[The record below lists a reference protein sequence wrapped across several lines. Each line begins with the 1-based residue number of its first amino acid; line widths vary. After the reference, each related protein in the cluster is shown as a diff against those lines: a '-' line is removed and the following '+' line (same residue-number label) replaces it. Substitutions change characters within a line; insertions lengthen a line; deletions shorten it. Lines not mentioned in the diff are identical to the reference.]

1 MTKLRYTYL
10 VIFIHIISQ
19 QISNEYLQCMHWCH
33 RKEDYKYYDYCLHVG
48 GEQRQT
54 ISRKPKLDNYQAKN
68 KTKNNHKG
76 SLIRECREQFHLEK
90 KKITSLP
97 EN

>member
-54 ISRKPKLDNYQAKN
+54 ISRKPKLDNYQAK
-68 KTKNNHKG
+68 K
-76 SLIRECREQFHLEK
+76 IRKAE
-90 KKITSLP
+90 S
-97 EN
+97 